1 MRGPGIGE
9 GSLGAAAGAAAG
21 AIGGLFAIGLLPAI
35 QFRDPTLLIATPT
48 LNLICFMV
56 CGGLGWLLGGQ
67 LGPRLEARFSS
78 HRIELAGGIAGGLA
92 PVILVCLWGWRM
104 AN

>member
-9 GSLGAAAGAAAG
+9 ASLGAAAGAATG
-21 AIGGLFAIGLLPAI
+21 AIGGLFAIGFLPAI

-48 LNLICFMV
+48 LNLICFV
-56 CGGLGWLLGGQ
+56 ACGGLGWLLGGQ
-67 LGPRLEARFSS
+67 LGPRLETRFAWL
-78 HRIELAGGIAGGLA
+78 RIELIGGILGGLM
-92 PVILVCLWGWRM
+92 PVVPVVLWGWRM